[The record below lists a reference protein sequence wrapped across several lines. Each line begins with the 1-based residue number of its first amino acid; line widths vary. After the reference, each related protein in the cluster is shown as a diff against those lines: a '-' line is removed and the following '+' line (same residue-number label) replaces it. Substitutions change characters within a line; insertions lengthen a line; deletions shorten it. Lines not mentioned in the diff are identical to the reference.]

1 MNNSR
6 PIGFLLPLGC
16 CFLAL
21 FSSAQA
27 ATLAGKPVQGGAR
40 VEIEFPVAKYF
51 QDMAAQAGNPHVTIG
66 RAVLLFPP
74 GFDPSRTWPLLIVSS
89 TSDFRR
95 TNIMDTDWYRRPAM
109 AEGFVVLGSDSTVS
123 AHIDSTPWRLAFLA
137 AALEAVRKDWP
148 QSAKWPVVFAGF
160 SGGAKRS
167 GFMGSMLAHKVN
179 LKGFFLSGINDDR
192 LSVAYRDYHPGGNF
206 LDTPI
211 WISSGNLDPIATPA
225 LSDQVRLSL
234 QRTGFKHVRLE
245 RFAGG
250 HQLKM
255 SEVRLALQWFRQL
268 GNF

>member
-1 MNNSR
+1 MNDSMPAR
-6 PIGFLLPLGC
+6 FLVSLVCL
-16 CFLAL
+16 FLAL
-21 FSSAQA
+21 LSRSQA
-27 ATLAGKPVQGGAR
+27 ATLAGKQVQGGAT
-40 VEIEFPVAKYF
+40 VEIQFPVAKYF
-51 QDMAAQAGNPHVTIG
+51 QDVAAQGGNPRPETG
-66 RAVLLFPP
+66 RAALIFPP
-74 GFDPSRTWPLLIVSS
+74 GFDPSRSWPLLIVTS

-95 TNIMDTDWYRRPAM
+95 TSVMDTDWYRRPAM
-109 AEGFVVLGSDSTVS
+109 AEGYVVLGSDATIS
-123 AHIDSTPWRLAFLA
+123 AHIDSTPWRLAMLA
-137 AALEAVRKDWP
+137 AALDAIRKDWP
-148 QSAKWPVVFAGF
+148 QSARWPVVFAGF

-192 LSVAYRDYHPGGNF
+192 LSVAYKDYHPGGDF
-206 LDTPI
+206 LNTPI

-234 QRTGFKHVRLE
+234 QRTGFKRVRLE

-268 GNF
+268 GGF